1 MYGSYLLCEW
11 TQCCRAYLAFDPAAV
26 CVDAEAAFLCVLS
39 VVSRLRLLSGRVNV
53 GGRASSP
60 GRSKEAWDLFLSVEA
75 LGLPIHHVA
84 VDLLPRAGVPDAGL
98 VCTCRLRCACLKP

>member
-11 TQCCRAYLAFDPAAV
+11 TQCCRAYLAFNPAAV
-26 CVDAEAAFLCVLS
+26 CIDAEAAFLCVLS

-53 GGRASSP
+53 GGWAS
-60 GRSKEAWDLFLSVEA
+60 GRGEEAWDLFLSVEA
-75 LGLPIHHVA
+75 LGLSIHHVA
-84 VDLLPRAGVPDAGL
+84 VDLLPGADVSDAGL